1 MAPKGEMGPPLTDL
15 RSKMLDKFKQTLAA
29 GDAAA
34 DSTASA
40 IAKDIEAELH
50 GLHSNPKE
58 YSNKGRSLLFNLQKN
73 KILKKGVLNGGWEP
87 ARLVRAPT
95 NELATTHL
103 RQQREASA
111 ERYVQRRQLGQS
123 DERVVGWNAG
133 TDGKLAGSF
142 KFEGADAAARAK
154 AAEGGAP
161 SDDAHV
167 QARVVMVGDE
177 CVEQFV
183 DMRADAA
190 SAEMGLDAALDAA
203 EGAEAKVNLG
213 AAGAETAAEAAAPM
227 ETDGA
232 DPYAAA
238 LGHSDDQFSE
248 PEDPAIPPTDPPRQ
262 MHPPPVA
269 LPPPAKR
276 RKTSPPEGA
285 KSGAKIGD
293 GAKSGD
299 GLRLACL
306 PDRVRLVG
314 LSDAAADLGGNLGG
328 AGDAARAEAA
338 LRRVRA
344 IAGAV
349 VAGMQQ
355 M

>member
-1 MAPKGEMGPPLTDL
+1 MGPPLTDL

-34 DSTASA
+34 ESAASA

-73 KILKKGVLNGGWEP
+73 KILKKGVLNGGWAP

-154 AAEGGAP
+154 TAEGGAP
-161 SDDAHV
+161 PDDAHV

-183 DMRADAA
+183 DTRADAA
-190 SAEMGLDAALDAA
+190 SADVGLDAALDAA

-213 AAGAETAAEAAAPM
+213 AAGAAGAAGSETAAEAPTPM
-227 ETDGA
+227 ETDGS

-285 KSGAKIGD
+285 YSGVKAGE